1 MSNAEP
7 SRWRTGLRKLLLG
20 PPATVDL
27 VEATRTPLPLAPID
41 YTDPGQVTDV
51 LDLAARIGGL
61 LLSCGSGNSD
71 TALQIKAVTS
81 AYGLTRIQVD
91 ITLTSVTVYHLI
103 GTRRTPVTAVRV
115 VDAPTIDFA
124 RLRRVDALL
133 RGIRAGHIPLEQA
146 IERVDAIDEAPPL
159 YRLRVVYAGWAAMA
173 AGVSVLLGAGWVV
186 AAIAA
191 VVTSAIVVTI
201 GELNARALPPFFQNA
216 VGGIIATV
224 AAAAAFSLADAVGY
238 DIQPSRIIASGIIV
252 MLAGLT
258 LVQSLQDGMTGAPV
272 TGSARFFDTMLL
284 TGGIIAGVA
293 IGFEITALLNIPLP
307 PIAAAAADPNFAETT
322 VRVIAGAVASTA
334 FALASNAGP
343 KALLVSGATA
353 LLGSMLHYF
362 VLLPAGVH
370 PVASAG
376 AAATAVG
383 LAGGLLSRRTSIP
396 PLVTAVAGV
405 TPFLPGMSIYRG
417 LHALLNEEAVAG
429 FTALASALGTATAL
443 AAGIALGEWM
453 ARRVRRPRVL
463 TSHGELRRPR
473 IRRRPSPLSDGGSR
487 RPDPIPGASPAPRRR
502 FSRATRARFG
512 RRYGRAPGDTDVE
525 W

>member
-1 MSNAEP
+1 MPKILP
-7 SRWRTGLRKLLLG
+7 SRMRSSLRKLLYG

-27 VEATRTPLPLAPID
+27 VESTRTPLPLAPID
-41 YTDPGQVTDV
+41 YTDPEQVTDV
-51 LDLAARIGGL
+51 LDLAARLGGQ

-71 TALQIKAVTS
+71 TTLQIKAVTS
-81 AYGLTRIQVD
+81 AYGLTRVQVD

-103 GTRRTPVTAVRV
+103 GARRTPVTAVRV

-124 RLRRVDALL
+124 RLRRVDKLL
-133 RGIRAGHIPLEQA
+133 RGIRAGHVPLDEAIARADA
-146 IERVDAIDEAPPL
+146 IEEAPPL
-159 YRLRVVYAGWAAMA
+159 YRLRVIYAGWAAMA
-173 AGVSVLLGAGWVV
+173 ASVAVLLGADSVV
-186 AAIAA
+186 AAITAL
-191 VVTSAIVVTI
+191 TTLAIVVAI

-224 AAAAAFSLADAVGY
+224 TAAAAFSLAGTLGVEV
-238 DIQPSRIIASGIIV
+238 QPSRIIASGIIV

-258 LVQSLQDGMTGAPV
+258 LVQSLQDGLTGAPV

-284 TGGIIAGVA
+284 TGGIIAGIA
-293 IGFEITALLNIPLP
+293 IGFELTSLLNIPLP
-307 PIAAAAADPNFAETT
+307 PLITAAADPNFTEST
-322 VRVIAGAVASTA
+322 VRVLAGAAASVA

-343 KALLVSGATA
+343 KALLVSGSTA
-353 LLGSMLHYF
+353 LLGSMLYYYA
-362 VLLPAGVH
+362 LLPLGVH
-370 PVASAG
+370 PVAAAG
-376 AAATAVG
+376 VAATAVG

-396 PLVTAVAGV
+396 PLVTAVAGI

-417 LHALLNEEAVAG
+417 LHALLNEQPVPG

-453 ARRVRRPRVL
+453 ARRMRRPRVL
-463 TSHGELRRPR
+463 TRYGELRRPR
-473 IRRRPSPLSDGGSR
+473 VRRRHGSLADGRANGHEPEPVHGSVR
-487 RPDPIPGASPAPRRR
+487 RRR

-512 RRYGRAPGDTDVE
+512 RRYGRSPGDGGAE